1 MSLDL
6 IKIGIRQNLLY
17 PFLFMLG
24 INCLRIIRIIIQ
36 EMTKNEKINPFFSL
50 LTFLSNIVISAI
62 FIYLENKANQSNKN
76 RKIIG
81 INLIQDEKDEEII
94 RVDSDQKIL
103 FLIFLDGFFEFISTI
118 RKEYLLPMK
127 PSQTNLVTLDIRIRS
142 REILLAVLIC
152 YFTIGA
158 QLNQHHIMSLVII
171 LFCVITLY
179 IYEVIHQFK
188 NDYYDNILSFFE
200 LQGLKVVI
208 NIVRVFSDVI
218 EKYLFDY
225 DTISAFKILFL
236 KGIVEMILM
245 IIFFL
250 FNSPD
255 KEINSIFNNNNEN
268 KKISIAVGLFLS
280 ILYFIISGFTSIYKM
295 YTVKTYTPM
304 TRTLSDILFDFG
316 YYIYYTKYEEDGNK
330 GFFSMY
336 FWANIIGQIISV
348 FFNFVYNEFIVLNFC
363 GFGLNTHYEISK
375 RASNVEL
382 YIEDEGNNGNHN
394 DNDNESENTENSF
407 VEDINAT
414 TE

>member
-1 MSLDL
+1 
-6 IKIGIRQNLLY
+6 
-17 PFLFMLG
+17 
-24 INCLRIIRIIIQ
+24 
-36 EMTKNEKINPFFSL
+36 
-50 LTFLSNIVISAI
+50 
-62 FIYLENKANQSNKN
+62 
-76 RKIIG
+76 
-81 INLIQDEKDEEII
+81 
-94 RVDSDQKIL
+94 
-103 FLIFLDGFFEFISTI
+103 
-118 RKEYLLPMK
+118 MK

-158 QLNQHHIMSLVII
+158 QLHQHHIMSLVII
-171 LFCVITLY
+171 LFCVISLY

-208 NIVRVFSDVI
+208 NIVRVLSDVI

-255 KEINSIFNNNNEN
+255 KEINSIFNNNNNNEN

-280 ILYFIISGFTSIYKM
+280 ILYFIMSGFTSIYKM

-330 GFFSMY
+330 GLFSMY

-375 RASNVEL
+375 RACNEEL
-382 YIEDEGNNGNHN
+382 FTDYVGNNDIQN
-394 DNDNESENTENSF
+394 DGESDISENSLIA
-407 VEDINAT
+407 DINAT
-414 TE
+414 TG